1 MRSESLTVRCRRRW
15 PEIMAHLAP
24 REELLQAIER
34 GSRRAGWCPVHRGQ
48 HGDAFR
54 VFKDFVDTGG
64 AVCNTCG
71 KFGTGFKVLMW
82 INGWDEVT
90 TGRELRRFLDGDQPA
105 APINTRHVVPPIA
118 PVQEER
124 RRPSRDV
131 LMKLWDAAMPLTHDR
146 AEPVRRYF
154 ARRGLRGLDL
164 AQLQSLRCHPDL
176 VYTESETRKRVG
188 RFPALLGFVV
198 DVSGELVALHRT
210 YLTDDGEKAPVK
222 PVKKLLNAEGAT
234 ASGGCVR
241 LQAVETVGPI
251 LCTCEGLENGLT
263 ALVRNP
269 HLPFWPATS
278 APLLGALMLP
288 PQVRHLVIWGDV
300 EPAQRQPDGSVRQ
313 PGRDAADKLATRIR
327 ADGRSVEMLFP
338 RAPVGSKYDWN
349 TVLLD
354 HGVEAIPR
362 LSSVVRMLPTAFRLA
377 QLRHG
382 IVMRS

>member
-1 MRSESLTVRCRRRW
+1 MRSESLTVRCRGRW
-15 PEIMAHLAP
+15 PEIMAKLAP
-24 REELLQAIER
+24 REDLLKAIER
-34 GSRRAGWCPVHRGQ
+34 GSRRVGWCPVHLGK

-90 TGRELRRFLDGDQPA
+90 TGRELRRFLDGEQPA
-105 APINTRHVVPPIA
+105 APINTRRALPPMA
-118 PVQEER
+118 PVEPER
-124 RRPSRDV
+124 RRPSRDG
-131 LMKLWDAAMPLTHDR
+131 LMNLWDAAMPLTHER

-154 ARRGLRGLDL
+154 ARRGLHGLDL
-164 AQLQSLRCHPDL
+164 GQLQTLRCHPDHM
-176 VYTESETRKRVG
+176 YTDSETGKRVG
-188 RFPALLGFVV
+188 RFPTLLAFVV
-198 DVSGELVALHRT
+198 DANGELVALHRT
-210 YLTDDGEKAPVK
+210 YLTDEGEKARVK
-222 PVKKLLNAEGAT
+222 PVKKLLNAQGAT

-241 LQAVETVGPI
+241 LQAVDTVGSI

-263 ALVRNP
+263 ALMRNP

-278 APLLGALMLP
+278 APLLGALLLP

-313 PGRDAADKLATRIR
+313 PGRDTADKLATRIR
-327 ADGRSVEMLFP
+327 ADGRTVEMLFP
-338 RAPVGSKYDWN
+338 RAPVGSKCDWN
-349 TVLLD
+349 TVLLE

-362 LSSVVRMLPTAFRLA
+362 LSTVVRMLPTAFRLA

-382 IVMRS
+382 TVIRS